1 MVVSNDTLPV
11 SHGILV
17 VVRTISGIINFS
29 EVPLNI
35 ASWFGVTMTFVSF
48 MFLLF
53 VIFRRVCFG
62 DPVAGWASTI
72 CVIVFIGGIQLF
84 CMGIMGQYIAKT
96 YTESKHRPHYII
108 SATNKDG
115 IERIG

>member
-1 MVVSNDTLPV
+1 MDRKGEPP
-11 SHGILV
+11 I
-17 VVRTISGIINFS
+17 R
-29 EVPLNI
+29 
-35 ASWFGVTMTFVSF
+35 SWFGVTMTFVSF
-48 MFLLF
+48 IFLLF

-62 DPVAGWASTI
+62 DPVAGWASTV

-84 CMGIMGQYIAKT
+84 FMGIMGQYIAKT
-96 YTESKHRPHYII
+96 YTESKHRPYYII